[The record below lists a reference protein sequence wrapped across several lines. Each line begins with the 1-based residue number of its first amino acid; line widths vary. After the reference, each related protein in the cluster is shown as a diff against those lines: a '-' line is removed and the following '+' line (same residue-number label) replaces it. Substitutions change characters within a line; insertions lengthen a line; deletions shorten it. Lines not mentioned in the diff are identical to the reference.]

1 MAGRRGGG
9 RGGLDRDFEIEE
21 LKRQGQELQ
30 ERLDQRN
37 LPGTEDE
44 RSSGSAE
51 DENPFHED
59 PSQSSNGE
67 DSPHVRSQKIGTAD
81 KVLTSSE
88 VEKTSILLVGKARQ
102 REREGR
108 SKIRAWEKM
117 KRELKRKYL
126 PEDYRQENF
135 LKLHNFKQM
144 EMSVEDFTGEYEDF
158 KSKL

>member
-1 MAGRRGGG
+1 M
-9 RGGLDRDFEIEE
+9 
-21 LKRQGQELQ
+21 
-30 ERLDQRN
+30 
-37 LPGTEDE
+37 
-44 RSSGSAE
+44 
-51 DENPFHED
+51 
-59 PSQSSNGE
+59 
-67 DSPHVRSQKIGTAD
+67 
-81 KVLTSSE
+81 
-88 VEKTSILLVGKARQ
+88 GKARQ

-126 PEDYRQENF
+126 PKDYRQENF

>member
-1 MAGRRGGG
+1 MAGRRGDG

-21 LKRQGQELQ
+21 IKRQGQELQ

-67 DSPHVRSQKIGTAD
+67 DSPHVRSQKIETAD
-81 KVLTSSE
+81 KVLTSRLTFQILKAVHNLMS
-88 VEKTSILLVGKARQ
+88 SLIGFILLN
-102 REREGR
+102 E
-108 SKIRAWEKM
+108 
-117 KRELKRKYL
+117 YL
-126 PEDYRQENF
+126 I
-135 LKLHNFKQM
+135 
-144 EMSVEDFTGEYEDF
+144 
-158 KSKL
+158 